1 MLKGNKSRFTNCH
14 LQQSKIAKVK
24 NICIVSSTVSGRWRK
39 CSSFS
44 YEKKVEPG
52 TKFVVNGND
61 IEGTMIIKT
70 ITNRFDLE
78 TFFVVTIFVLY
89 IVVFLKLLYKLF
101 K

>member
-1 MLKGNKSRFTNCH
+1 MPFTTIQNCKGKTYVLSVR
-14 LQQSKIAKVK
+14 QSAEDGESAVH
-24 NICIVSSTVSGRWRK
+24 
-39 CSSFS
+39 FS

-78 TFFVVTIFVLY
+78 TFL
-89 IVVFLKLLYKLF
+89 
-101 K
+101 